1 METIKGQIKSV
12 YRSAIENKGVEQTA
26 VICGKTMKATA
37 SINPFN
43 GEMNIQTSFSCGNEF
58 HSGSI
63 NCNVE
68 SVESWIEMAAKAD
81 TQVYFRNVKED

>member
-37 SINPFN
+37 RINPFT
-43 GEMNIQTSFSCGNEF
+43 GGMHIDQSFSCGNEF

-63 NCNVE
+63 NCDVE
-68 SVESWIEMAAKAD
+68 SVESWIEIAAKAD
-81 TQVYFRNVKED
+81 AQVYFRNVNLK